1 MSWRAPNALERFLL
15 ADTRERWPELIP
27 LARLLVLAPRIEPLL
42 LRNARRQL
50 LPTADAQLE
59 SQLWFSP
66 LVAARSSREIV
77 LHLGI
82 ARELA
87 GQLRGAQSCPGDA
100 HAQPEQPAG
109 LADRAAPSEPSDQ
122 PNAPDPPNPPELDEV
137 WTFTR
142 EHTRHWSA
150 EDRLERDLRYHALR
164 GDDDDLTDS
173 LQAILKGI
181 AAETD
186 PTSDESRRIAL
197 SRLAKRT
204 LPSIRLGL
212 GQRSADKARLLARYA
227 ALALGDGGDWSG
239 TVSAEPGAPDA
250 LPAWLSN
257 RLPPPLARARLG
269 VELRWDGQGV
279 QVLHLVDPRDAE
291 PCIELPSPLPGRLHV
306 APAGRVGAWHPANRD
321 SRIRIDPP
329 AAVLR
334 LSTLDG
340 RQWELVATDMK
351 DAHAAIEP
359 APPPLLLVHAAPDR
373 EQAQA
378 IAEWLRGQQ
387 VPVELLT
394 DVPPEPGKASPSG
407 IDTEASITAGPG
419 QARVVRLWTR
429 AARDLWAKAGA
440 EPPTDDSAGLLLRT
454 EPVEAPAAGTTT
466 GQLLDWQDWQRLAE
480 SEQAAALVEALGRWW
495 RAGEILPKP
504 ALEPEPE
511 LGPEREPEG
520 DLDAE
525 RTAEPALEP
534 ESPATE
540 SAAEIERLLAE
551 IADPSTTPPRRLAI
565 GDRLAELGDPRPGVG
580 TVEIELPDQTTA
592 PRTRKGETQTV
603 HGISAAMTPEVE
615 TLLKA
620 LNDPN
625 TTPPR
630 RLAIGDELEK
640 LGDPRPG
647 VGLRPDGLPDIAWVE
662 IPGGAFIYQDDETR
676 ELPTFWLARYPVTN
690 AQFQAFVDDGG
701 YKERRW
707 WQQLK
712 RPKPD
717 APRWS
722 QSNRP
727 RTKIDWYEA
736 VAFTRWFNARLGLAE
751 GSIRLPTELE
761 WEKAARGERGLRYP
775 WGNDFESGF
784 ANVDE
789 KPAKQGDWY
798 LEQTTAVGLYPHGR
812 SPYGVEDLAGTVWE
826 WCLNKYDDLDL
837 VAADTS
843 AAARALRGGSWLL
856 NPDLARADNRSR
868 YLPVDRNDLR
878 GFRLCSS
885 VPIEPV
891 R

>member
-373 EQAQA
+373 EQAQT

-565 GDRLAELGDPRPGVG
+565 GD
-580 TVEIELPDQTTA
+580 
-592 PRTRKGETQTV
+592 
-603 HGISAAMTPEVE
+603 
-615 TLLKA
+615 
-620 LNDPN
+620 
-625 TTPPR
+625 
-630 RLAIGDELEK
+630 ELEK

-727 RTKIDWYEA
+727 RTDIDWYEA

-843 AAARALRGGSWLL
+843 AAARALRGGSWLYY
-856 NPDLARADNRSR
+856 PGYARADSRSR
-868 YLPVDRNDLR
+868 NHPVPRDVSR